1 VAKRKTIQEKEI
13 EATIKKHLDDL
24 GRKITVV
31 AGRNSK
37 VSKLQKDHLRDSGN
51 WRVKPYNVLTVSQ
64 NFYGKYNTPKG
75 KATPAD
81 RSNIRDTPMRNS
93 IRENTEEGIKV
104 LIKDLVTLLK
114 SPIVTKK
121 IK

>member
-1 VAKRKTIQEKEI
+1 VARRKTIQEKEI

-75 KATPAD
+75 KATPSD

-121 IK
+121 

>member
-1 VAKRKTIQEKEI
+1 MPKRKTAEQREI
-13 EATIKKHLDDL
+13 EAIMKKQLDEL

-51 WRVKPYNVLTVSQ
+51 WRVRPYNVLTVSQ

-75 KATPAD
+75 KPTPKD
-81 RSNIRDTPMRNS
+81 RSNIKDTPMLNA
-93 IRENTEEGIKV
+93 IREFVPETTKV
-104 LIKDLVTLLK
+104 IVKDLVDLLM
-114 SPIVTKK
+114 SPVMNKK
-121 IK
+121 

>member
-1 VAKRKTIQEKEI
+1 MGRRKTIQEKQI
-13 EATIKKHLDDL
+13 EATITKHLNEL

-64 NFYGKYNTPKG
+64 NYYGKYNTQKG
-75 KATPAD
+75 KPTPKNRD
-81 RSNIRDTPMRNS
+81 KLKDTPMRNS

-121 IK
+121 

>member
-1 VAKRKTIQEKEI
+1 MAKRKTIQEKEI
-13 EATIKKHLDDL
+13 EKVITEGLNKL
-24 GRKITVV
+24 GRTITVI

-51 WRVKPYNVLTVSQ
+51 YRVKPYNVLTVSQ

-75 KATPAD
+75 KATPKNRD
-81 RSNIRDTPMRNS
+81 RIKDTPMRNA
-93 IRENTEEGIKV
+93 INEYTPEEVKV
-104 LIKDLVTLLK
+104 IIKDLKDLLI

-121 IK
+121 

>member
-1 VAKRKTIQEKEI
+1 MARRKTIQEKEI

-75 KATPAD
+75 KATPSD